1 MNNIDT
7 RPLSKSGIQSVKP
20 DAHPESDA
28 CSTTIIEASKPL
40 GIPWGELWAYR
51 ELLYFLTVRDIKIRY
66 KQTVLGAA
74 WAVLQ
79 PVMTMVVFS
88 VFFGHLAGMD
98 SRTGGVPYPIYVYIG
113 LLPWTFFANA
123 LANCGNSV
131 VGSTNLITKVYFPRL
146 IIPFASVGVGLV
158 DLAISFSV
166 LAAMMVFY
174 HVGVSW
180 NLLLVPLFLFGTT
193 LAAIG
198 VGTLLSAL
206 TVAFRDFRY
215 VVPFAVQ
222 LWMFV
227 TPVIYP
233 SNLIPAKW
241 RWVQALN
248 PMAGLIDGFR
258 SAFLNRPFD
267 WLHIGISVLVS
278 MALFLYGITYF
289 RSVERRFADII

>member
-1 MNNIDT
+1 MDGGSS
-7 RPLSKSGIQSVKP
+7 L
-20 DAHPESDA
+20 
-28 CSTTIIEASKPL
+28 TTIIEASTPL
-40 GIPWGELWAYR
+40 GIPWNELWNYR

-66 KQTVLGAA
+66 KQTALGAA
-74 WAVLQ
+74 WAILQ

-88 VFFGHLAGMD
+88 VFFGRLAGMD

-131 VGSTNLITKVYFPRL
+131 VGSSNLITKVYFPRL

-158 DLAISFSV
+158 DLALSFSV

-180 NLLLVPLFLFGTT
+180 NLMLAPLFLFGVT
-193 LAAIG
+193 LASVG
-198 VGTLLSAL
+198 VGTLVSAL

-215 VVPFAVQ
+215 VVPFVVQ

-241 RWVQALN
+241 RWLQAIN

-267 WLHIGISVLVS
+267 WLHIGISLLVS
-278 MALFLYGITYF
+278 VALFLYGIAYF